1 MANRE
6 RGARHDSP
14 PEDGGDERGAG
25 PESAT
30 DAARSLLADKA
41 LAEPLRALVGGLV
54 ARVDLLTG
62 ELAAARSRAAAFEK
76 LAVED
81 PLVPAL
87 NRRGFM
93 RELGR
98 AISYVARHSTP
109 AALIFI
115 DLDDFKSVND
125 SFGHAAGDHALRQY
139 GALLRA
145 CIRSSDTIGRIG
157 GDEFAIILWNASEED
172 AVRKARTLAGMI
184 ESRILSYGGHETRV
198 RASAGATPILA
209 TDTPE
214 SVLSRAD
221 RAMYAAKAENRLR
234 L

>member
-1 MANRE
+1 MAGSE
-6 RGARHDSP
+6 QGVQHDSQP
-14 PEDGGDERGAG
+14 QDGGDEPGVG
-25 PESAT
+25 SESAI
-30 DAARSLLADKA
+30 DAARSLLADKT
-41 LAEPLRALVGGLV
+41 LAEPLRALVGELV

-93 RELGR
+93 RGLRR

-157 GDEFAIILWNASEED
+157 GDEFAIILWNASEAD
-172 AVRKARTLAGMI
+172 AVRKARELAAMI
-184 ESRILSYGGHETRV
+184 EGRILSHGGYEFRV
-198 RASAGATPILA
+198 RASAGATAILA
-209 TDTPE
+209 SDTPE
-214 SVLSRAD
+214 SVLLRAD
-221 RAMYAAKAENRLR
+221 RAMYAAKGENRLR
-234 L
+234 Q